1 MLTGTKSSWQGHPS
15 VTCLRVGRQTKCDQS
30 VLKVREGKASNTTC
44 IKNMFQKLRQSAE
57 DKMEETM
64 VADLQR
70 MNNE

>member
-1 MLTGTKSSWQGHPS
+1 MTGTKSSWQGHPS
-15 VTCLRVGRQTKCDQS
+15 VTGLRVGRQTKCDQS
-30 VLKVREGKASNTTC
+30 VLKVRVGKASNTTC
-44 IKNMFQKLRQSAE
+44 IKTMLQKLRHTAK